1 MKYFPKYFFYFSF
14 LIASICIVLSGC
26 RKSGLIIPP
35 SHSLGSSL
43 NSNAA
48 ERFPQ
53 FSHDGRFLVFT
64 SDRRGERMI
73 ALYDFQKQRLIS
85 LPGVNQPGNLQDQ
98 PDVSADGR
106 FLVYVSEH
114 QGKPDIF
121 LYDRQTVQLQ
131 NLTQDLGGEVRH
143 PSISG
148 NGRFVAFET
157 NRSGQWDIVV
167 YDRGLK

>member
-1 MKYFPKYFFYFSF
+1 
-14 LIASICIVLSGC
+14 
-26 RKSGLIIPP
+26 
-35 SHSLGSSL
+35 
-43 NSNAA
+43 
-48 ERFPQ
+48 
-53 FSHDGRFLVFT
+53 
-64 SDRRGERMI
+64 MI